1 MKKLILLFL
10 ITVQLA
16 AKGQDSTQIT
26 IQWQARDIE
35 YAGAFISQMPEFET
49 LYDTVKTKFRVPVP
63 PTGTT
68 TVSVTAY
75 TVDMVE
81 LYKRLVNDATALQAN
96 STKRLR
102 DLLVA
107 VNQPYLTGRLDAI
120 DVVAADAFTNG
131 RRYGRFKLRRKN

>member
-10 ITVQLA
+10 ISVQLA

-35 YAGAFISQMPEFET
+35 YAGAFISQLPEFET
-49 LYDTVKTKFRVPVP
+49 LYDTVKAKFRVPVP
-63 PTGTT
+63 PTGTN

-75 TVDMVE
+75 TVDMVD
-81 LYKRLVNDATALQAN
+81 LYKRLANDATALQTN

-120 DVVAADAFTNG
+120 DAVAADAFTNG
-131 RRYGRFKLRRKN
+131 RQYGRFKLRRKN